1 MWKNYFKIAW
11 RVLKNNRLYTFLNL
25 SGLTLGITSFLLIL
39 FFIQDELSYDRFF
52 PEADQ
57 VYRITTHWGQE
68 AEGQYATAPPPL
80 GHRIKEDIPEI
91 TAVTRVLKWN
101 DFTVQ
106 PETGPNEDQVFRE
119 EKVFYAEPSF
129 FDVFN
134 IPIISG
140 SAEALSD
147 ALTVVITEQMAEKY
161 FGKVPAWE
169 VVGKNL
175 LIGSSSPFL
184 CKIGAVVQ
192 NIPSQSHFHFD
203 MLIYEPSMHEEI
215 FRMDNWMWAI
225 LPTYAKIPTGQ
236 QKMVAEKLQDIVQD
250 HVIPRLE
257 GEQEGTDFSFKLQ
270 PIHDIHLNSHLLREH
285 EANSYMSYVYI
296 FSAVAFIVLLLASIN
311 FMNLSTA
318 KATLRS
324 MEVGVRKV
332 LGSGQSQLI
341 RQFLTE
347 AFLLVAFSTVLSLFL
362 AELLSGLFN
371 QVTGKSLQLEVL
383 QNNAVLAFLP
393 VLILLLTL
401 LSGFYPAFYLSSF
414 KPLMVIKDRLSLG
427 KNTLGIRSGLV
438 VFQFATSLVLI
449 ICTLM
454 VQRQLSFI
462 QQSNVGFDKEQLLI
476 IHNDGEIQNHQ
487 REDFKRQLASVTSIQ
502 SMSFSTGIPVPGQF
516 QVRSFTLPG
525 KTYEQG
531 MNWYEAD
538 DDYVTTLKLNL
549 KEGRDF
555 KGLTGADKHKVLL
568 NDKAARLL
576 GIAENPI
583 GQQIVKNEGN
593 DDEAILEVIGIVNDF
608 NFESFR
614 QEIKPLVIEYLD
626 DYYLRD
632 YISVRLEPG
641 NLREGIQELQAAW
654 KRFEPRVPMNY
665 TFLDEDFQ
673 QVYEVEMQMGTLM
686 QVLTG
691 ISILIACLGLFG
703 LTAYTTEQRSKE
715 IGIRKVFGASMAEIF
730 LLLSRSYVKLITISS
745 LIAVPFALYIVQQWL
760 KNFAYKTSMD
770 IQVFVLAG
778 LACLGLALLTV
789 FLQAYK
795 SIGMNPIK
803 SLRTE

>member
-11 RVLKNNRLYTFLNL
+11 RVLKKNRLYTFLNL

-129 FDVFN
+129 FNVFN

-341 RQFLTE
+341 RQF
-347 AFLLVAFSTVLSLFL
+347 
-362 AELLSGLFN
+362 
-371 QVTGKSLQLEVL
+371 
-383 QNNAVLAFLP
+383 
-393 VLILLLTL
+393 
-401 LSGFYPAFYLSSF
+401 
-414 KPLMVIKDRLSLG
+414 
-427 KNTLGIRSGLV
+427 
-438 VFQFATSLVLI
+438 
-449 ICTLM
+449 
-454 VQRQLSFI
+454 
-462 QQSNVGFDKEQLLI
+462 
-476 IHNDGEIQNHQ
+476 
-487 REDFKRQLASVTSIQ
+487 
-502 SMSFSTGIPVPGQF
+502 
-516 QVRSFTLPG
+516 
-525 KTYEQG
+525 
-531 MNWYEAD
+531 
-538 DDYVTTLKLNL
+538 
-549 KEGRDF
+549 
-555 KGLTGADKHKVLL
+555 
-568 NDKAARLL
+568 
-576 GIAENPI
+576 
-583 GQQIVKNEGN
+583 
-593 DDEAILEVIGIVNDF
+593 
-608 NFESFR
+608 
-614 QEIKPLVIEYLD
+614 
-626 DYYLRD
+626 
-632 YISVRLEPG
+632 
-641 NLREGIQELQAAW
+641 
-654 KRFEPRVPMNY
+654 
-665 TFLDEDFQ
+665 
-673 QVYEVEMQMGTLM
+673 
-686 QVLTG
+686 
-691 ISILIACLGLFG
+691 
-703 LTAYTTEQRSKE
+703 
-715 IGIRKVFGASMAEIF
+715 
-730 LLLSRSYVKLITISS
+730 
-745 LIAVPFALYIVQQWL
+745 
-760 KNFAYKTSMD
+760 
-770 IQVFVLAG
+770 
-778 LACLGLALLTV
+778 
-789 FLQAYK
+789 
-795 SIGMNPIK
+795 
-803 SLRTE
+803 